1 MIVNIDQPPPAVQ
14 NQRRRPSLHA
24 QPLRICT
31 TVFLVL
37 ILSTMLLPL
46 ILLLHSALV
55 YTMRKAAAEENQ
67 QALHHHGSIARKVAV
82 EMLPFKLI
90 NSSQKS

>member
-1 MIVNIDQPPPAVQ
+1 MIVNIDQPPPVQ
-14 NQRRRPSLHA
+14 NQRRRPSLHG

-67 QALHHHGSIARKVAV
+67 QAHHQHGSSTATKIAV
-82 EMLPFKLI
+82 EILPFKLI